1 MAFDI
6 KDFSREVALGA
17 ASISD
22 WAKTNATALKLAAQ
36 KREGIASSK
45 LLLKTASLFEI
56 DTADRDECE
65 VASNLAD
72 FFMSQF
78 SWSREAPAILK
89 SAPAKCRELWR
100 SRGIEPSGLDA
111 AVVESLAGSGDIAK
125 SCLKCGV
132 ADGWVGSMIGTISRD
147 ILYGSPKPFTGSING
162 EMECKNFHEALQ
174 GDGMELV
181 TGFSNESISH
191 MLGGRFRSGFKVFSD
206 AITDG
211 RIRGIV
217 AVFGCKSDAANAK
230 ITREL
235 IRQNMLVINIG
246 CCAVDLAKDGL
257 LLPEAANDAGE
268 TLQEMCEMTGMPP
281 VLQMGSCYESI
292 RFLILAKELLAL
304 GGLGEG
310 FADMPIAAYCAQLGD
325 RTAAIAT
332 GFAASGVLTVMGD
345 SSSGLSA
352 LCPQLSADNNPVDA
366 IITHI
371 DSKRDAL
378 KINQQRERKLL
389 DMKERRELE

>member
-6 KDFSREVALGA
+6 KDFAREVALGA
-17 ASISD
+17 ASVSD
-22 WAKTNATALKLAAQ
+22 FAKTNATALKLASQ
-36 KREGIASSK
+36 KREQIANLK
-45 LLLKTASLFEI
+45 LLQETASLFEI
-56 DTADRDECE
+56 DTADRDECA
-65 VASNLAD
+65 VASDLAD

-100 SRGIEPSGLDA
+100 SQGIEPSGLDA

-132 ADGWVGSMIGTISRD
+132 ADGWVGSMIGAISRD

-162 EMECKNFHEALQ
+162 EMECKNFHKALQ
-174 GDGMELV
+174 GDGIELV
-181 TGFSNESISH
+181 AGFSNELIAH

-206 AITDG
+206 AITGG
-211 RIRGIV
+211 RIRGVV
-217 AVFGCKSDAANAK
+217 AVFGCKSDVANA
-230 ITREL
+230 IIAREL
-235 IRQNMLVINIG
+235 IKQNILVINIG
-246 CCAVDLAKDGL
+246 CCVVDLTKDGL
-257 LLPEAANDAGE
+257 LLPEAAQFAGE
-268 TLQEMCEMTGMPP
+268 SLQEMCEMTGMPP
-281 VLQMGSCYESI
+281 VLQMGLCYESI

-304 GGLGEG
+304 GGLGEN
-310 FADMPIAAYCAQLGD
+310 FSDMPIAAYCAQLGD
-325 RTAAIAT
+325 RAAAIAT
-332 GFAASGVLTVMGD
+332 GFAASGVYTIAGNFDLSTFRFPLSTVGD
-345 SSSGLSA
+345 
-352 LCPQLSADNNPVDA
+352 PVGA
-366 IITHI
+366 IISHI